1 MWECAFLIYQR
12 LSYTF
17 STTIILNKYMDPT
30 NKKVI
35 GKFKDEV
42 AGMPIKLTKDDCSA
56 KKQKNL
62 SFVLITMVALHWV
75 LYMTKIEPLRF
86 C

>member
-35 GKFKDEV
+35 GKFKDDV
-42 AGMPIKLTKDDCSA
+42 AGMPIKLTKDDCGA
-56 KKQKNL
+56 KKKRIL
-62 SFVLITMVALHWV
+62 ASF
-75 LYMTKIEPLRF
+75 
-86 C
+86 